1 MSGAVVGVGHCA
13 VDYLGVVPRFPEVDT
28 KQEVSEFSQQGGGPA
43 ATAIVTL
50 ACFGVPTRMVA
61 KVSDDHFGDFILEG
75 LRSVGVDVS
84 HVVVAPGHVSPFSF
98 IAVES
103 TTGKRTIFWTRGSV
117 PPLSPAEI
125 RPDVLDGAG
134 WLIIDGHQPAAQARV
149 AEDAR
154 ARGIKVVLDAGTLR
168 EGMGDLVPLSHV
180 LIASERFA
188 TEIAPAAELEATLEE
203 LRSMGPETCVITM
216 GAEGSI
222 GSDGARVVREP
233 AHEVDVVDT
242 TGAGDVF
249 HGAFL
254 YGMMQGWPVER
265 CMRCASVAAA
275 LKCRSLGGRAGIP
288 ALEEVLAAVDRQ

>member
-1 MSGAVVGVGHCA
+1 MGVGHCA
-13 VDYLGVVPRFPEVDT
+13 VDYLGVVPKYPEVDT

-50 ACFGVPTRMVA
+50 ACFGIQTRMVA
-61 KVSDDHFGDFILEG
+61 KVSDDHFGKFILQG
-75 LRSVGVDVS
+75 LESVGVDVR

-103 TTGKRTIFWTRGSV
+103 TTGKRTIFWTRGSL
-117 PPLSPAEI
+117 PPLGATEI
-125 RPDVLDGAG
+125 DLGVLDGAG
-134 WLIIDGHQPAAQARV
+134 WVVIDGHQPAAQVRI
-149 AEDAR
+149 AEEAR
-154 ARGIKVVLDAGTLR
+154 ARGLKVVLDAGTLR

-188 TEIAPAAELEATLEE
+188 TEVAPAAELESTLEE
-203 LRSMGPETCVITM
+203 LRKMGPDVCVITM
-216 GAEGSI
+216 GSEGCI
-222 GSDGARVVREP
+222 GSDGTRVAREP

-254 YGMMQGWPVER
+254 YGMVQNWPVER
-265 CMRCASVAAA
+265 CLRFASVAAA
-275 LKCRSLGGRAGIP
+275 LKCRALGGRAGIP
-288 ALEEVLAAVDRQ
+288 SLEEVLAAVDHSR

>member
-1 MSGAVVGVGHCA
+1 MSGTVVGVGHCA
-13 VDYLGVVPRFPEVDT
+13 VDYLGVVPRYPDVDT
-28 KQEVSEFSQQGGGPA
+28 KVEVSEFSQQGGGPA

-50 ACFGVPTRMVA
+50 ACFGVPTRMVS
-61 KVSDDHFGDFILEG
+61 KISDDPFGDFILAG

-84 HVVVAPGHVSPFSF
+84 HVVIDPGHVSPFSF

-117 PPLSPAEI
+117 SPLQPSEI
-125 RPDVLDGAG
+125 RPDVLEGAG
-134 WLIIDGHQPAAQARV
+134 WLVIDGHQPAAQV
-149 AEDAR
+149 KIAEEAR

-188 TEIAPAAELEATLEE
+188 TEVAPAAEIEATLEE
-203 LRSMGPETCVITM
+203 LRKMGPEVCVITM
-216 GAEGSI
+216 GAEGSV
-222 GSDGARVVREP
+222 GSDGARTVREDGF
-233 AHEVDVVDT
+233 EVDVVDT

-254 YGMMQGWPVER
+254 YGMMQSWPVER
-265 CMRCASVAAA
+265 CMRFASVAAA
-275 LKCRSLGGRAGIP
+275 LKCRALGGRAGIP
-288 ALEEVLAAVDRQ
+288 ALEEVLAAVDR